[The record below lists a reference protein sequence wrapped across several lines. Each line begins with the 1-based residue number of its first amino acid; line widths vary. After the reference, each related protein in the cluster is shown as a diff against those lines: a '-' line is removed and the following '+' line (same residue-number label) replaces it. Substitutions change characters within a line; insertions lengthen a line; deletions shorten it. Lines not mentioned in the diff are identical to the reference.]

1 MKIIQI
7 CAAYK
12 PAYVYGGPTMS
23 VSKLSEE
30 LVKAGQDVTVLT
42 TTANGKSELAV
53 PTDEAQLV
61 DGVKVHYFKRWTKD
75 HTHFSPALFW
85 FLHKTIRNAKRQTP
99 NPKLIIHIHA
109 WWNLVSIFS
118 CLIAKLHGV
127 KIILSPRGMLTSY
140 SLNNRNSKFK
150 DIIHSLL
157 GKRLLK
163 HCHIH
168 ATSKKELED
177 VAQTCEVNE
186 ITVIPNFIEF
196 PKSIQD
202 QTTQSEKY
210 RLLFLSRIEQKK
222 GLELLFEALAQTNIN
237 YQLSIAGTGE
247 ISYIEN
253 LKELTKKLHIHQY
266 IKWIGHINGNDKFQL
281 MTRNDLLVLPSYNE
295 NFANVVIEVLAVGTP
310 ILISDGVGLSDYVL
324 ENNLGWV
331 SSNTPEQL
339 AQTLHQS
346 FLEKEKRESIRA
358 LATSIIKRD
367 FDESILVKKYISLYR
382 NLVFNFS

>member
-30 LVKAGQDVTVLT
+30 LTKANLDIIVLT
-42 TTANGKSELAV
+42 TTANGETELDV
-53 PTDEAQLV
+53 PIGKATWV
-61 DGVKVHYFKRWTKD
+61 DGVKVYYFKRWTKD

-85 FLHKTIRNAKRQTP
+85 FLHKEIKKQKAK
-99 NPKLIIHIHA
+99 NEELIIHIHA

-118 CLIAKLHGV
+118 CLTAKLHGV
-127 KIILSPRGMLTSY
+127 KVILSPRGMLTSY

-150 DIIHSLL
+150 DIIHTLL

-168 ATSKKELED
+168 ATSKKELND
-177 VAQTCEVNE
+177 VAQTCEVKG
-186 ITVIPNFIEF
+186 ITVIPNFIDF
-196 PKSIQD
+196 PKSIQN
-202 QTTQSEKY
+202 QTTKSEKY

-222 GLELLFEALAQTNIN
+222 GLELLFKALTQTNIK

-253 LKELTKKLHIHQY
+253 LNELTKKLNIHQH

-339 AQTLHQS
+339 AQTLHKS
-346 FLEKEKRESIRA
+346 FLEKEKRESIRT
-358 LATSIIKRD
+358 LAPSIIKRD

>member
-12 PAYVYGGPTMS
+12 PAYIYGGPTMS

-42 TTANGKSELAV
+42 TTANGKSELDV
-53 PTDEAQLV
+53 PTDKAQLV
-61 DGVKVHYFKRWTKD
+61 DGVKVYYFKRWTKD

-85 FLHKTIRNAKRQTP
+85 FLHKEIKKQKAK
-99 NPKLIIHIHA
+99 NEELIIHIHA

-118 CLIAKLHGV
+118 CLIAKLHGI

-157 GKRLLK
+157 GKWLLK
-163 HCHIH
+163 DCYIH

-177 VAQTCEVNE
+177 VAQTCEVNG

-202 QTTQSEKY
+202 QIIQSEKY
-210 RLLFLSRIEQKK
+210 QLLFLSRIEQKK

-247 ISYIEN
+247 IGYIEN

-266 IKWIGHINGNDKFQL
+266 IEWIGHINGNDKFKL
-281 MTRNDLLVLPSYNE
+281 MSKNDLLILPSYNE
-295 NFANVVIEVLAVGTP
+295 NFANVVIETLSVGTP
-310 ILISDGVGLSDYVL
+310 VLISNGVGLSDYV
-324 ENNLGWV
+324 EQTNLGWI
-331 SSNTPEQL
+331 SSNMPEQL
-339 AQTLHQS
+339 TQTINQS
-346 FLEKEKRESIRA
+346 FLEKEKRKDIRTQA
-358 LATSIIKRD
+358 PSIIKRD
-367 FDESILVKKYISLYR
+367 FDENKLVSEYLNLYKHTIAHH
-382 NLVFNFS
+382 V